1 MTGGMHDEHDDRQ
14 CGQQGIVGRMPAPA
28 AAAFSLNCWP
38 LPPERDAPAIVHT
51 FDFYTTMSTPLTA
64 ERLPAPHTL
73 PGWIKQALIAI
84 GVVVACWGGAIVW
97 WRVSARVPGTR
108 EWMSLLFGLPSI
120 VLLAGF
126 IGRHWM
132 ARRAAAPA
140 ASISATRARSS
151 SAAQKPPQAQH
162 VAVLA
167 TALRA
172 PHGAS
177 ADELAA
183 AIADNKARPDL
194 DRALV
199 DADGFPVMCARCPD
213 AHDDALREDVADWFA
228 AHGIADPHF
237 SDEQWPALTLASA
250 VASELAGRAAIEWI
264 VRDDAVPRLQVLPL
278 LPPAWS
284 KGQRDAAAAWLR
296 HTVAQVGWQGQIGQA
311 AADADPAA
319 GMAQLAAIVA
329 AGDQPCV
336 TLAVAC
342 ASHVGA
348 GTVARWALDRTLFTA
363 TRPQGMMPGEGAAG
377 LLLAGASDGGAVALL
392 APLEQVRDDAAAD
405 VRRRGDARV
414 LKALVDGALARAH
427 VAAADV
433 GMIVAD
439 TGHRS
444 RYVLELMEYASAT
457 LRQLDGSADVVRV
470 GAAGG
475 YSGIVSFVTALALAS
490 HYAVARQAPV
500 LCIANEMPGRRL
512 AALVRPAV

>member
-1 MTGGMHDEHDDRQ
+1 
-14 CGQQGIVGRMPAPA
+14 
-28 AAAFSLNCWP
+28 
-38 LPPERDAPAIVHT
+38 
-51 FDFYTTMSTPLTA
+51 MSTPLTA
-64 ERLPAPHTL
+64 EPLPAPHTL
-73 PGWIKQALIAI
+73 PGWIRQALIAI
-84 GVVVACWGGAIVW
+84 AVFVACWGGAIVW

-108 EWMSLLFGLPSI
+108 EWMSLLFGLPLT
-120 VLLAGF
+120 VLLAGV
-126 IGRHWM
+126 IGRHWL
-132 ARRAAAPA
+132 AKRAAAPA
-140 ASISATRARSS
+140 DAISATPAHSS
-151 SAAQKPPQAQH
+151 SAAEHPAQAQR

-177 ADELAA
+177 AEELAA

-194 DRALV
+194 DRELV
-199 DADGFPVMCARCPD
+199 DDDGFPVMCARCPD
-213 AHDDALREDVADWFA
+213 AHDDALREDVADWLA
-228 AHGIADPHF
+228 AHAIADPHF
-237 SDEQWPALTLASA
+237 SDEQWRALTLASA

-278 LPPAWS
+278 LPPEWS
-284 KGQRDAAAAWLR
+284 AGQRDAAAAWLR
-296 HTVAQVGWQGQIGQA
+296 HTVAQAGWQGQIGQA
-311 AADADPAA
+311 AADVDPAA
-319 GMAQLAAIVA
+319 GIAQLAGIVA

-342 ASHVGA
+342 ASHVGD
-348 GTVARWALDRTLFTA
+348 GTVARWASDRTLFTA
-363 TRPQGMMPGEGAAG
+363 TQPQGMMPGEGAAG

-392 APLEQVRDDAAAD
+392 APLEQVQDDAGAD
-405 VRRRGDARV
+405 VRRRDDARV
-414 LKALVDGALARAH
+414 LGALAEGALARAD

-433 GMIVAD
+433 AMIVAD

-444 RYVLELMEYASAT
+444 RYVLELMEYASAAM
-457 LRQLDGSADVVRV
+457 RQLDGSADVVRV

-490 HYAVARQAPV
+490 HYAVGRQAPV

>member
-1 MTGGMHDEHDDRQ
+1 
-14 CGQQGIVGRMPAPA
+14 
-28 AAAFSLNCWP
+28 
-38 LPPERDAPAIVHT
+38 
-51 FDFYTTMSTPLTA
+51 MSTPLTA
-64 ERLPAPHTL
+64 ESLPAPHTL
-73 PGWIKQALIAI
+73 PGWIRQVLIVV
-84 GVVVACWGGAIVW
+84 GVFVACWGGAIVW

-108 EWMSLLFGLPSI
+108 EWMALLFGLPLT

-140 ASISATRARSS
+140 GSMSATPARSS
-151 SAAQKPPQAQH
+151 SAAEHPVRARH

-177 ADELAA
+177 AEELAA
-183 AIADNKARPDL
+183 AMADNKARPDL
-194 DRALV
+194 DRELV

-213 AHDDALREDVADWFA
+213 AHDDALREDAGDWLA
-228 AHGIADPHF
+228 AHGSADPHF
-237 SDEQWPALTLASA
+237 SDEQWRALTLASA

-278 LPPAWS
+278 LPPTWS
-284 KGQRDAAAAWLR
+284 EGQRDAAAAWLR
-296 HTVAQVGWQGQIGQA
+296 HTVAQAGWQGQIGHA
-311 AADADPAA
+311 EADADPAA
-319 GMAQLAAIVA
+319 GMAQLAGIVA
-329 AGDQPCV
+329 AGDRPCV

-342 ASHVGA
+342 ASHVGD
-348 GTVARWALDRTLFTA
+348 GTVARWASDRTLFTA
-363 TRPQGMMPGEGAAG
+363 TQPQGMMPGEGAAG
-377 LLLAGASDGGAVALL
+377 LLLARASDGGAVALL
-392 APLEQVRDDAAAD
+392 APVEQAQGDAAAD
-405 VRRRGDARV
+405 VRRRDGARV
-414 LKALVDGALARAH
+414 LKALVEGVLARAE

-433 GMIVAD
+433 AMIVAD

-444 RYVLELMEYASAT
+444 RYVLELMEYASAA
-457 LRQLDGSADVVRV
+457 LRQQDGSADVVRV

-490 HYAVARQAPV
+490 HYAVGRQAPV